1 MTALLIKRLVW
12 GDGEQKDVLEIV
24 VDEDVT
30 TGDED
35 ENEADKNE
43 EEEEKEEEEVD

>member
-30 TGDED
+30 TGDEVEKDEEKDEEDEED
-35 ENEADKNE
+35 EN
-43 EEEEKEEEEVD
+43 KEE